1 MLVDIHTHFYPE
13 AYLALLEHQARG
25 VRIRTD
31 AQGRRYLEQHGT
43 RLATLTRPMVDLEE
57 RLRIMDHLGASVQVL
72 SLTSPNVYAFP
83 EPVAVQAA
91 RLVNRVYA
99 EVKGRHPDRFR
110 CLASV
115 PLGTGA
121 EVEELE
127 YAVRVLGLDGV
138 VVGTTVGEKPLDD
151 PAFQPFWRRAD
162 ELGLVVLLHPMGGL
176 VSPHLQDFSLVP
188 LVGFPAETTVALAR
202 MAYSGFFDRY
212 PRVKLVAPHAGG
224 AVPYLLGR
232 LDTGY
237 RAYAECA
244 TAAHPPSEAL
254 RRVYYDTVN
263 TYPPAVRCLLDT
275 VGPEKVVFGSDFPH
289 VIGHLEDGV
298 RALQEAGLDP
308 DGLEA
313 VLWRNARDLLA
324 LA

>member
-1 MLVDIHTHFYPE
+1 
-13 AYLALLEHQARG
+13 
-25 VRIRTD
+25 
-31 AQGRRYLEQHGT
+31 
-43 RLATLTRPMVDLEE
+43 
-57 RLRIMDHLGASVQVL
+57 
-72 SLTSPNVYAFP
+72 
-83 EPVAVQAA
+83 
-91 RLVNRVYA
+91 
-99 EVKGRHPDRFR
+99 
-110 CLASV
+110 
-115 PLGTGA
+115 
-121 EVEELE
+121 
-127 YAVRVLGLDGV
+127 
-138 VVGTTVGEKPLDD
+138 
-151 PAFQPFWRRAD
+151 
-162 ELGLVVLLHPMGGL
+162 MGGF